1 MATHLDLDEQEK
13 LDQLKAFWKRW
24 GNLVTLI
31 LIAVFGTLAAWNGW
45 QWYQRDQAVKA
56 SGMYDELELAASN
69 NDAERAGLV
78 FNDLKSRYPR
88 TAYAQQAGLLAAKV
102 QFEKGQLDAA
112 NTTLTWVGESATE
125 AEYRVLA
132 RLRLA
137 GILLEQKKLDE
148 ATKQLDEAEKGASPE
163 FLALVSDRRG
173 DVLLAQNKPEL
184 AITAYRKAWDLMDAK
199 VEYRRLIDAKLTALA
214 AAPEPLKAPD
224 VAQAASGA
232 KS

>member
-1 MATHLDLDEQEK
+1 MATHLDLEEQEQ

-31 LIAVFGTLAAWNGW
+31 LIAVLGTVAAWNGW

-56 SGMYDELELAASN
+56 SSMYDELELAATS
-69 NDAERAGLV
+69 NDADRAALV
-78 FNDLKSRYPR
+78 FNDLKTRYPR
-88 TAYAQQAGLLAAKV
+88 TAYTQQAGLLAAKV
-102 QFEKGQLDAA
+102 LFDKGQLDAA
-112 NTTLTWVGESATE
+112 NTTLTWVAESASETD
-125 AEYRVLA
+125 YRILA

-148 ATKQLDEAEKGASPE
+148 AAKQLDEAEKGASPE

-184 AITAYRKAWDLMDAK
+184 AVAAYRKAWDLMDTK
-199 VEYRRLIDAKLTALA
+199 LEYRRLIDAKLTALA
-214 AAPEPLKAPD
+214 APPEAPK
-224 VAQAASGA
+224 AASGA
-232 KS
+232 KP

>member
-1 MATHLDLDEQEK
+1 MATHLDLEEQEQ

-31 LIAVFGTLAAWNGW
+31 LIAALGTVAAWNGW

-56 SGMYDELELAASN
+56 SSMYDELELAATS
-69 NDAERAGLV
+69 NDADRAALV
-78 FNDLKSRYPR
+78 FNDLKTRYPR
-88 TAYAQQAGLLAAKV
+88 TAYTQQAGLLAAKV
-102 QFEKGQLDAA
+102 QFDKGQLDAA
-112 NTTLTWVGESATE
+112 NTTLTWVAESASETD
-125 AEYRVLA
+125 YRIIA

-148 ATKQLDEAEKGASPE
+148 AAKQLDEAEKGASPE

-184 AITAYRKAWDLMDAK
+184 AVAAYRKAWDLMDTK
-199 VEYRRLIDAKLTALA
+199 LEYRRLIDAKLTALA
-214 AAPEPLKAPD
+214 APPEAPK
-224 VAQAASGA
+224 AASGA
-232 KS
+232 KP

>member
-1 MATHLDLDEQEK
+1 MATHLDLEEQEQ

-31 LIAVFGTLAAWNGW
+31 LIAVLGTLAAWSGW

-56 SGMYDELELAASN
+56 SSMYDELELAASS
-69 NDAERAGLV
+69 NDADRAALV

-88 TAYAQQAGLLAAKV
+88 TSYTQQAGLLAAKV
-102 QFEKGQLDAA
+102 QFDKGQLDAA
-112 NTTLTWVGESATE
+112 NTTLTWVAQNAAE
-125 AEYRVLA
+125 ADYRILA

-148 ATKQLDEAEKGASPE
+148 AAKQLDEAEKGASPE

-184 AITAYRKAWDLMDAK
+184 AVAAYRKAWDLMDTK
-199 VEYRRLIDAKLTALA
+199 LEYRRLIDAKLTALA
-214 AAPEPLKAPD
+214 APPEAPKA
-224 VAQAASGA
+224 AGA
-232 KS
+232 KP